1 MTVDRVSSQL
11 IPEATAL
18 GPLPDA
24 YTPVLGDSR
33 RGRGRIVVACG
44 RTGLRD
50 LLSDWFAGH
59 GYDTAQA
66 SDAAELLA
74 VMEQEQDS
82 PHLVLLDGALPD
94 GNGRDVLND
103 LRGAYPGVDVIMLT
117 GNKDFTV
124 ARAAVTVGAI
134 DLDRLYRT
142 VAARMRD
149 PRPSAP

>member
-1 MTVDRVSSQL
+1 MTADRVSSRL

-18 GPLPDA
+18 GHLPHA
-24 YTPVLGDSR
+24 YTRVLGDNG

-59 GYDTAQA
+59 GYDIAQA
-66 SDAAELLA
+66 SNAAELLA
-74 VMEQEQDS
+74 AMEQDS

-94 GNGRDVLND
+94 GSGRDVLKD

-142 VAARMRD
+142 VAARMQD
-149 PRPSAP
+149 PRRSAP

>member
-1 MTVDRVSSQL
+1 M
-11 IPEATAL
+11 
-18 GPLPDA
+18 
-24 YTPVLGDSR
+24 
-33 RGRGRIVVACG
+33 VACG

-50 LLSDWFAGH
+50 LLSGWFAGH
-59 GYDTAQA
+59 GYDIAQA
-66 SDAAELLA
+66 SNAAELLA
-74 VMEQEQDS
+74 AMEQDS

-94 GNGRDVLND
+94 QNGREVLED
-103 LRGAYPGVDVIMLT
+103 LRRAYPGVDVIILT

-124 ARAAVTVGAI
+124 ARSAVTVGAI